1 MPFPVKSFLA
11 AVRLTFEFQCICC
24 QQLLIFSIAHRMLL
38 HSVYTTQQVIW
49 DMNVCMHSKELR
61 LHFSNWTPVW
71 SQLRWG
77 ICNRVYLRFLEMSR
91 LTLIPGSPGPPSCPR
106 SPAGP
111 LGPGGPG
118 LPRSP
123 AGPYKRDVATHSKEI
138 GIRLNLKFSTQI
150 HMGSPEVWVFF

>member
-1 MPFPVKSFLA
+1 
-11 AVRLTFEFQCICC
+11 
-24 QQLLIFSIAHRMLL
+24 
-38 HSVYTTQQVIW
+38 
-49 DMNVCMHSKELR
+49 
-61 LHFSNWTPVW
+61 
-71 SQLRWG
+71 
-77 ICNRVYLRFLEMSR
+77 MSR

-150 HMGSPEVWVFF
+150 HMGSLEVWVFF